1 MFDLFGIDELNGKV
15 NDLYEKYNDLNRYVR
30 VWGNEWCLAQHIF
43 ANPGGIW
50 NRLSALEQRVYGH
63 DGQTE
68 PQEAE
73 PVYRRLSNLE
83 TTVNGANGHFG
94 LSQHILGTGK
104 PGQEGLWKK
113 LEQLEEENRKLRE
126 QVQKLQNMEKLLI
139 EAVNKQLGTID

>member
-1 MFDLFGIDELNGKV
+1 MFNLFGIDELNGKV

-43 ANPGGIW
+43 SDTGGIW
-50 NRLSALEQRVYGH
+50 KRLSALEQRVYGH

-68 PQEAE
+68 PQVAA
-73 PVYRRLSNLE
+73 PVYHRLSNLE

-94 LSQHILGTGK
+94 LSQHILDTEK
-104 PGQEGLWKK
+104 GLWKK